1 MLAIGSR
8 LRCRW
13 PADAVLLRARTRPR
27 RLHVGI
33 GRRVWTT
40 AAAPRAD
47 YQPASDFI
55 RPSYCPPVMI
65 RGGTAA
71 LAVYDKGHDNDAAFL
86 RYQASIATTARQCTV
101 GGTTLT
107 AKVGVAGR
115 VVGGPK
121 AAAGT
126 VTVPIR
132 VVVVKQVGG
141 TGPSIRSSSRCRS
154 SSAPGFRV
162 ELRPGL

>member
-8 LRCRW
+8 YG
-13 PADAVLLRARTRPR
+13 VVARLMPFCFA
-27 RLHVGI
+27 LALAGCMS
-33 GRRVWTT
+33 GSSGGSTT
-40 AAAPRAD
+40 AAAPKAA
-47 YQPASDFI
+47 YQASDFI

-71 LAVYDKGHDNDAAFL
+71 LAVYDKGHDNDAAFV

-101 GGTTLT
+101 SGTTLT

-126 VTVPIR
+126 VTIPIR

-141 TGPSIRSSSRCRS
+141 TGPLYSQLFKVPVVLSR
-154 SSAPGFRV
+154 PGFRG